1 MAPLS
6 WLCSSRGFPSCQ
18 VWWAELQMGP
28 KGVAEPHC
36 LKPMPCPSP
45 FPQAPGCLPA
55 PKKPRGWPRPF
66 LPALS
71 QLRPG
76 INTRVQGR
84 LTTSLQIFNLS
95 RDRCVGLQGRTG
107 HGGGCSVIPPGL
119 PPPLQNIFHLLPLSW
134 GLGGLHCC
142 PLPPF
147 SVFYRDREASL

>member
-55 PKKPRGWPRPF
+55 PKKPRGVGPGLSCHP
-66 LPALS
+66 S
-71 QLRPG
+71 QLWPG

-84 LTTSLQIFNLS
+84 LTASLQIFNLS

-107 HGGGCSVIPPGL
+107 HGGRLLNHTPQPPHSPAEHL
-119 PPPLQNIFHLLPLSW
+119 PPASPQLGVREGFIAAPSTPLF
-134 GLGGLHCC
+134 
-142 PLPPF
+142 
-147 SVFYRDREASL
+147 VF